1 MTHYVLDASALL
13 ALVQNET
20 GADVVMEHLAGS
32 VISSVNYSEVISTLL
47 RYNIEFSSA
56 ADIVNDLAIPVIE
69 FTEVM
74 AGLSAS
80 FKEETRAYGL
90 SLGDCACLAT
100 AKFYDYEVITAD
112 KIWKKAET
120 GVNIILIR

>member
-1 MTHYVLDASALL
+1 MAHYVLDASALL

-20 GADVVMEHLAGS
+20 GADIVMEHLTGS

-47 RYNIEFSSA
+47 RYNIEFSAA
-56 ADIVNDLAIPVIE
+56 ADIVNDLAIPVID

-74 AGLSAS
+74 AGLSAGL
-80 FKEETRAYGL
+80 KEKTRAYGL

-100 AKFYDYEVITAD
+100 AKFHDYDVITAD
-112 KIWKKAET
+112 KIWKKADI
-120 GVNIILIR
+120 GVNVILIR